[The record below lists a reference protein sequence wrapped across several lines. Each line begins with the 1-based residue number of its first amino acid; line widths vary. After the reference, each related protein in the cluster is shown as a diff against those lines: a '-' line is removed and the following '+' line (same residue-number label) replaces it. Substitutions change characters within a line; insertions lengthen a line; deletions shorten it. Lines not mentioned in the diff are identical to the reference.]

1 MPTQEADIQK
11 VKRDRKSVSDRL
23 ATRFPERN
31 FDADDDFYGQIYDD
45 YDEMDRL
52 KSSNDKY
59 LENSKKLTDLFNS
72 DPESA
77 DFLLNWRDNGGGI
90 LGNLVRTYGVDRLR
104 EALDDPEKME
114 ELSKQN
120 KEYLEKVAEDKK
132 LDDEYSQNLPKAL
145 AAADEAINSG
155 TLSEEDFN
163 KAVTS
168 LQDKMIRF
176 IKGNWTMDDIQ
187 SELKSLNHDTDVA
200 TASEQGEIRGRN
212 ANIQEKTKRRSQ
224 GDGTANLGGGGTG
237 QTRTRQAPDL
247 GALDRFDSRNIYER
261 GGEKRRKYN

>member
-1 MPTQEADIQK
+1 MPTENTENQK
-11 VKRDRKSVSDRL
+11 VKRDRKAVSDRL

-31 FDADDDFYGQIYDD
+31 FDGDDDFYGQIYDD

-59 LENSKKLTDLFNS
+59 LESSKKLTDLFNS

-77 DFLLNWRDNGGGI
+77 DFLMNWNENGGGI
-90 LGNLVRTYGVDRLR
+90 LGNLTRTYGTDRLR

-120 KEYLEKVAEDKK
+120 KEYLAKVAEDRK
-132 LDDEYSQNLPKAL
+132 LEDEYNQNLPKAL
-145 AAADEAINSG
+145 AAADEEIKAG
-155 TLSEEDFN
+155 KLTEEDFD

-168 LQDKMIRF
+168 LQDKVMRF
-176 IKGNWTMDDIQ
+176 IKGAWTMDDIHG
-187 SELKSLNHDTDVA
+187 ELKSINHDTDVA
-200 TASEQGEIRGRN
+200 AAQEQGEIRGRN
-212 ANIQEKTKRRSQ
+212 ANITERTKKRGQ
-224 GDGTANLGGGGTG
+224 GDGTANLGGGGSG
-237 QTRTRQAPDL
+237 QPRTKQAEEL
-247 GALDRFDSRNIYER
+247 GALGNLGSSSIWER